1 VQGIAENLRN
11 RLPIAQICGGPHG
24 AASGRRPWS
33 FLRPAFAN
41 ESTGHIVGA
50 AAKKGA
56 IFRLCIGNSSYPE
69 ANVHPQAWIRMAPAA
84 ALSVMLGFSGGC
96 HKKPAPVATPA
107 DVAAAQQEA
116 QREVD
121 QAQIEARKDVKSAV
135 KIMGVDSKDVARAKI
150 TGAFDIAMA
159 HADGDH
165 KVAIEKCM
173 ALEPSAQPP
182 CKDKAEIDYQS
193 AVAKAKAIRVS
204 QQQ

>member
-1 VQGIAENLRN
+1 
-11 RLPIAQICGGPHG
+11 
-24 AASGRRPWS
+24 
-33 FLRPAFAN
+33 
-41 ESTGHIVGA
+41 
-50 AAKKGA
+50 
-56 IFRLCIGNSSYPE
+56 
-69 ANVHPQAWIRMAPAA
+69 
-84 ALSVMLGFSGGC
+84 MLGFSGGC

-173 ALEPSAQPP
+173 ALEPSAQQP